1 VFRVDPAVTLENRG
15 VRLEPMRLDHEAA
28 LKAAAADGELWKL
41 VFTSVPEPENTRA
54 YINAALADC
63 AKGVRVPWVVREL
76 EGGRIVGSTSYH
88 DIVPATRRLEIGY
101 TWYALSWQRTHVN
114 TACKLL
120 LMEHAFDTLGCSVV
134 GWRTDNLNLR
144 SQEAIERLGAKRD
157 GVIRR
162 QQMRRDGTA
171 RDTVMYSV
179 TAEEWRE
186 SVRARVTALLPRR
199 PSPG

>member
-1 VFRVDPAVTLENRG
+1 
-15 VRLEPMRLDHEAA
+15 
-28 LKAAAADGELWKL
+28 
-41 VFTSVPEPENTRA
+41 
-54 YINAALADC
+54 
-63 AKGVRVPWVVREL
+63 
-76 EGGRIVGSTSYH
+76 
-88 DIVPATRRLEIGY
+88 
-101 TWYALSWQRTHVN
+101 
-114 TACKLL
+114 
-120 LMEHAFDTLGCSVV
+120 MEHAFDTLGCSVV